1 MTQIVRKSLGLEKRI
16 LLDHPIP
23 KWCDWADLLQKDGIS
38 PQMRMIDG
46 ELAFPDEIP
55 PSDWREL
62 RVASQG
68 AMVTIRRGEKEIILV
83 GWNNDDPAQ
92 EKLMSGL
99 TKALVSFGHN
109 RSS

>member
-1 MTQIVRKSLGLEKRI
+1 
-16 LLDHPIP
+16 
-23 KWCDWADLLQKDGIS
+23 
-38 PQMRMIDG
+38 MRMIDG

-62 RVASQG
+62 RVADQG

-83 GWNNDDPAQ
+83 GWNSDDPAQ
-92 EKLMSGL
+92 ESLMSGL
-99 TKALVSFGHN
+99 AKALASFGRN